1 MELQAESW
9 SCGSGFVHVF
19 PFISLL
25 YTAEEYSSNTSLA
38 FIPTAERRLEVKSK
52 LKFFFFYVVRCAKLL
67 KRFQAF
73 TLC

>member
-52 LKFFFFYVVRCAKLL
+52 LKFFFLCTKVCKVVK
-67 KRFQAF
+67 K
-73 TLC
+73 